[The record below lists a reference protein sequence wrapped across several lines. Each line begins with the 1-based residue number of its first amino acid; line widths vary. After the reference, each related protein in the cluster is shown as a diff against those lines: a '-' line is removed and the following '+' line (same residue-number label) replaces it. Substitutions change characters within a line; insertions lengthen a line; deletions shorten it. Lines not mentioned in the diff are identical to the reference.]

1 MSGLLIPILL
11 ALLAVG
17 ISINAY
23 RGIRR
28 GSTRF
33 YTLEREAM
41 LRRASFTL
49 LAGVL
54 LFMIAIALLVYTYQT
69 AQPGAESP
77 DAGLSSGDPTATPTL
92 FVEIFPPTATATA
105 TPDPNQPT
113 PTPTPVVRRG
123 VIEGTGGSGAYLR
136 AGPGVGSETL
146 LILDDGSFVTLLDD
160 EPPIDVD
167 GYTWIKVRTA
177 GGEEGWIADLFLTVR
192 DR

>member
-1 MSGLLIPILL
+1 MSDLIIPILL
-11 ALLAVG
+11 ALVAVI

-28 GSTRF
+28 GGARF
-33 YTLEREAM
+33 YSMERETA

-49 LAGVL
+49 LAGVF
-54 LFMIAIALLVYTYQT
+54 LFIVAIALLVYTYQS
-69 AQPGAESP
+69 ALPAAEP
-77 DAGLSSGDPTATPTL
+77 PADGLLSGDPTATPTL

-113 PTPTPVVRRG
+113 PTPTPIIRRG

-146 LILDDGSFVTLLDD
+146 LILDDGAFVTLLDN
-160 EPPIDVD
+160 EPPIDLD